1 MLVEFFYWIDVLTVF
16 IVLLVALV
24 TIVLFEEFDFIK
36 PSIIIWVRF
45 VPFDFVLLAD
55 VVF

>member
-45 VPFDFVLLAD
+45 VPFDFVLL
-55 VVF
+55 VEVEF